1 MKNLMASDYYDV
13 LGVSTEASGD
23 EIKKA
28 YRKLARELHPDLN
41 PDPVAAERFKEVT
54 AAYETLSDDQKR
66 RMYDLGFSG
75 ASASAGGGFGF
86 GGLGDFVDAFF
97 GQTTQRG
104 PRSRSRSGQD
114 ALIQIDLELLEA
126 FTGVTKDITVETAVV
141 CPDCDGACAAPGTS
155 PTTCSM
161 CKGRGDVQT
170 VQRSLLGQVVSSRPC
185 PQCSGF
191 GSVLTSPCSD
201 CAGEGR
207 IRTRK
212 TLSAKIPAG
221 VDTGTRIQ
229 LVGQG
234 EVGPGGGEAADLYLE
249 IYLRPHKTFH
259 RSGDDLQCVI
269 NLPMSAAALGTSFK
283 LQTLAGLEEIT
294 IKPGIQSGT
303 VLTLKGKGMPRVRR
317 ESSGDLLIEILVET
331 PTTLDDKQKQ
341 LLEQLAELRKET
353 AIEFKPEELAKSSF
367 FGRLKDAFTK

>member
-1 MKNLMASDYYDV
+1 MSSDYYDV
-13 LGVSTEASGD
+13 LGVSNESTAE
-23 EIKKA
+23 EIKRA

-41 PDPVAAERFKEVT
+41 PDPKAAERFKEVT

-75 ASASAGGGFGF
+75 STNNAGGFGF

-104 PRSRSRSGQD
+104 PRSRTRRGQD
-114 ALIQIDLELLEA
+114 ALIQIELDLLEA
-126 FTGVTKDITVETAVV
+126 FTGITKDITVETAVV
-141 CPDCDGACAAPGTS
+141 CANCDGACTAPGTH
-155 PTTCSM
+155 PATCSM

-191 GSVLTSPCSD
+191 GTVLTSPCSD

-207 IRTRK
+207 VRTRN
-212 TLSAKIPAG
+212 TITAKIPAG

-234 EVGPGGGEAADLYLE
+234 EVGPGGGEAGDLYLE
-249 IYLRPHKTFH
+249 IFLKPHKTFH
-259 RSGDDLQCVI
+259 RAGDDLQCLI
-269 NLPMSAAALGTSFK
+269 NLPMTSAALGTSFK
-283 LQTLAGLEEIT
+283 LQTLEGFEELN
-294 IKPGIQSGT
+294 IKPGTQSGT
-303 VLTLKGKGMPRVRR
+303 VLTLRGKGMPRVRR
-317 ESSGDLLIEILVET
+317 ETRGDLLIEIVVEI
-331 PTTLDDKQKQ
+331 PTALDEKQKQ
-341 LLEQLAELRKET
+341 LIEQLAELRKET
-353 AIEFKPEELAKSSF
+353 SIEFKPEEITKSSF
-367 FGRLKDAFTK
+367 FNKLKDAFIK

>member
-331 PTTLDDKQKQ
+331 PTMLDDKQKQ

>member
-1 MKNLMASDYYDV
+1 MASDYYDV

-75 ASASAGGGFGF
+75 SSASAGGGFGF

-104 PRSRSRSGQD
+104 PRSRSRRGQD

-283 LQTLAGLEEIT
+283 LQTLAGLEEII

-317 ESSGDLLIEILVET
+317 ESRGDLLIEILVET
-331 PTTLDDKQKQ
+331 PTALDDKQKQ

>member
-283 LQTLAGLEEIT
+283 LQTLAELEEIT

>member
-1 MKNLMASDYYDV
+1 MATDFYEV
-13 LGVSTEASGD
+13 LGVASDASGE

-75 ASASAGGGFGF
+75 SGSNGGGFGF

-104 PRSRSRSGQD
+104 PRSRSRRGQD
-114 ALIQIDLELLEA
+114 ALIQLDLDLAEA
-126 FTGVTKDITVETAVV
+126 FTGVSKDITVETAVV
-141 CPDCDGACAAPGTS
+141 CPNCDGACTSPGTH
-155 PTTCSM
+155 PATCSM

-170 VQRSLLGQVVSSRPC
+170 VQRSLLGQVVTSRPC
-185 PQCSGF
+185 PQCGGF
-191 GSVLTSPCSD
+191 GTVLTSPCAD

-207 IRTRK
+207 LRTRN
-212 TLSAKIPAG
+212 TITAKIPAG

-234 EVGPGGGEAADLYLE
+234 EVGPGGGEAGDLYLE

-259 RSGDDLQCVI
+259 RVGDDLQCVI
-269 NLPMSAAALGTSFK
+269 HLPMTAAALGATF
-283 LQTLAGLEEIT
+283 TLETIDEVEELT
-294 IKPGIQSGT
+294 IKPGTQSGT
-303 VLTLKGKGMPRVRR
+303 VLTLRGKGMPRVRR
-317 ESSGDLLIEILVET
+317 ETRGDLLIEILVDT
-331 PTTLDDKQKQ
+331 PTSLDGNQKQ
-341 LLEQLAELRKET
+341 LIEQLAELRKET
-353 AIEFKPEELAKSSF
+353 TLEFKPEEITKSTL
-367 FGRLKDAFTK
+367 FGRLKDAFSK